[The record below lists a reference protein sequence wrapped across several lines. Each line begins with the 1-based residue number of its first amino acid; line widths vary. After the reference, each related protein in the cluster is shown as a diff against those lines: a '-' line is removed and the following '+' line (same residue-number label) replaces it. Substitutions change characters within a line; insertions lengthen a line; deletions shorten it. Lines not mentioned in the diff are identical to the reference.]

1 MRAEERNKQTAR
13 LFDELGLF
21 EYEGIEVFCDLKNLY
36 NFAKF
41 WEKKK
46 KFYFKNILNWIIFK

>member
-41 WEKKK
+41 
-46 KFYFKNILNWIIFK
+46 